1 MSFEQIT
8 LEESEIVLINIKNVT
23 PKIVIHNNKNMQR
36 FVAFEEIVPGCF
48 TVAGRIYILRQNK
61 QL

>member
-23 PKIVIHNNKNMQR
+23 LKIAIHNKKNMQR
-36 FVAFEEIVPGCF
+36 FVAFEEII
-48 TVAGRIYILRQNK
+48 TVAGRIFILRQNK